1 MQNPQTSGSKLV
13 QFFTSFDYIQIAAM
27 TVLLAMGV
35 IFIYSTG
42 VQVGTPAAEGYYLRQ
57 LQWITIGLCFY
68 LALALVDFR
77 KIMIPAVFSYP
88 VCIGLLVAVFLVG
101 TKVWGA
107 QRWISVPGLG
117 LRLQPSEFTKLALI
131 FVLAGL
137 FSSRMFTIAP
147 EEMAFRGKKASQW
160 ITILIAAALIGLPF
174 ALIMKEPD
182 LGSALVLPP
191 IGAAIVFVAGIR
203 RKLLAWILTLL
214 LAGFFLAAANEF
226 WPKRE
231 VNPATGAVTLT
242 YPGIHPFLRNYQR
255 ERMLT
260 FFDPERDLHRFGYN
274 RHQALLAVGSGGL
287 TGKGIGKG
295 TQNLLGFLPQSVS
308 NNDFIFAVIAEET
321 GFFGCMVLFGAYLM
335 LFYSILR
342 TALTTESPYG
352 RYIAIGVATMLFV
365 HIFIN
370 AGMSIGVTPITG
382 LSLPLV
388 SYGGSFMFTV
398 LAALGVLQ
406 SVYRFRERED
416 G

>member
-1 MQNPQTSGSKLV
+1 MLQPQSGGSKLV
-13 QFFTSFDYIQIAAM
+13 KFFTSFDYIQIAAM
-27 TVLLAMGV
+27 AVLLAVGV

-42 VQVGTPAAEGYYLRQ
+42 VQIGTPASEGYYLRQ

-68 LALALVDFR
+68 VSLALVDFR
-77 KIMIPAVFSYP
+77 KLMIPSVLFYP
-88 VCIGLLVAVFLVG
+88 VCIVLLIAVFLVG

-107 QRWISVPGLG
+107 QRWLSIPGINI
-117 LRLQPSEFTKLALI
+117 RLQPSEFTKLALI

-147 EEMAFRGKKASQW
+147 EEMAFRGKRASQW
-160 ITILIAAALIGLPF
+160 ITILIAAGLIGLPF
-174 ALIMKEPD
+174 LLIMKEPD

-191 IGAAIVFVAGIR
+191 IGAAIVFIAGIR
-203 RKLLAWILTLL
+203 RKFLAWILTLL
-214 LAGFFLAAANEF
+214 LAVFLLLAGNEF
-226 WPKRE
+226 WPHRE
-231 VNPATGAVTLT
+231 VNRNTGAVTLT
-242 YPGIHPFLRNYQR
+242 YPGIRPFLRPYQR
-255 ERMLT
+255 ERLLT

-321 GFFGCMVLFGAYLM
+321 GFFGCMVLFGAYIM

-342 TALTTESPYG
+342 TALTTDSCYG
-352 RYIAIGVATMLFV
+352 RYFAVGVATMLFV

-370 AGMSIGVTPITG
+370 TGMSIGVTPVTG

-388 SYGGSFMFTV
+388 SYGGSFMITV
-398 LAALGVLQ
+398 LAALGVMQ
-406 SVYRFRERED
+406 SIYRFRSTEE
-416 G
+416 

>member
-1 MQNPQTSGSKLV
+1 MQQPQSGGSKLV
-13 QFFTSFDYIQIAAM
+13 RFFTSFDYVQIAAM
-27 TVLLAMGV
+27 AVLLAIGV

-42 VQVGTPAAEGYYLRQ
+42 VQIGTPASEGYYLRQ

-68 LALALVDFR
+68 VSLALVDFR
-77 KIMIPAVFSYP
+77 KIMIPSVLFYP
-88 VCIGLLVAVFLVG
+88 VCICLLIAVFLVG

-107 QRWISVPGLG
+107 QRWIHVPGIN

-147 EEMAFRGKKASQW
+147 EEMAFRGKRTSQW
-160 ITILIAAALIGLPF
+160 LTILIAAGLIGLPF
-174 ALIMKEPD
+174 LLIMKEPD

-191 IGAAIVFVAGIR
+191 IGAAIVFIAGIR
-203 RKLLAWILTLL
+203 RKLLAGILILL
-214 LAGFFLAAANEF
+214 LAIFCLAAANEF
-226 WPKRE
+226 WPQRK
-231 VNPATGAVTLT
+231 VNRSTGAVTLT
-242 YPGIHPFLRNYQR
+242 YPGIRPFLRPYQR

-321 GFFGCMVLFGAYLM
+321 GFFGCMGLFGAYIM

-342 TALTTESPYG
+342 TALTTDSGYG
-352 RYIAIGVATMLFV
+352 RYFAVGVATMLFV
-365 HIFIN
+365 HIFVN
-370 AGMSIGVTPITG
+370 TGMSIGVTPVTG

-388 SYGGSFMFTV
+388 SYGGSFMVTV
-398 LAALGVLQ
+398 LAALGVMQ
-406 SVYRFRERED
+406 SIYRFRSTEL
-416 G
+416 

>member
-1 MQNPQTSGSKLV
+1 MQKPRTGGSKLV
-13 QFFTSFDYIQIAAM
+13 EFFTSFDYIQIASMA
-27 TVLLAMGV
+27 VLLAIGV
-35 IFIYSTG
+35 VFIYSTG
-42 VQVGTPAAEGYYLRQ
+42 VQVGSPASEGYYLRQ

-68 LALALVDFR
+68 VSLALVDFR
-77 KIMIPAVFSYP
+77 KILIPSVLFYP
-88 VCIGLLVAVFLVG
+88 ICIGLLVAVFLVG

-107 QRWISVPGLG
+107 QRWISIPGLG

-147 EEMAFRGKKASQW
+147 EEMAFRGKRASQW
-160 ITILIAAALIGLPF
+160 LTILIAAGLIGLPF
-174 ALIMKEPD
+174 FLIMKEPD

-191 IGAAIVFVAGIR
+191 IGAAIVFIAGIR
-203 RKLLAWILTLL
+203 RKLLAWILIVL
-214 LAGFFLAAANEF
+214 LAVFCLAAVNEF

-231 VNPATGAVTLT
+231 VNRATGAVTLT
-242 YPGIHPFLRNYQR
+242 YPGIRPFLRPYQR

-287 TGKGIGKG
+287 TGKGIGRG

-321 GFFGCMVLFGAYLM
+321 GFFGCMVLFGAYLL

-342 TALTTESPYG
+342 TALMTDSPYG
-352 RYIAIGVATMLFV
+352 RYIAVGVATMLFV

-370 AGMSIGVTPITG
+370 TGMSIGVTPVTG

-388 SYGGSFMFTV
+388 SYGGSFMITV

-406 SVYRFRERED
+406 SIYRFRPKD
-416 G
+416 

>member
-1 MQNPQTSGSKLV
+1 MQQPQSGGSKLV
-13 QFFTSFDYIQIAAM
+13 HFFTSFDYIQIAAM
-27 TVLLAMGV
+27 AVLLAIGV
-35 IFIYSTG
+35 VFIYSTG
-42 VQVGTPAAEGYYLRQ
+42 VQIGTPAAEGYYLRQ
-57 LQWITIGLCFY
+57 LQWIIIGLCLY
-68 LALALVDFR
+68 LSLALVDFR
-77 KIMIPAVFSYP
+77 RIQIPSLLFYP
-88 VCIGLLVAVFLVG
+88 ICIGLLIAVFVVG
-101 TKVWGA
+101 TRVFGA
-107 QRWISVPGLG
+107 QRWIHVPGIN

-147 EEMAFRGKKASQW
+147 EEMAFRGKRASQW
-160 ITILIAAALIGLPF
+160 ITILIAAVLIGLPF
-174 ALIMKEPD
+174 LLILKEPD

-191 IGAAIVFVAGIR
+191 IGAAIVFIAGIK

-214 LAGFFLAAANEF
+214 VAVFCLAAVNEF
-226 WPKRE
+226 WPRRE
-231 VNPATGAVTLT
+231 VNRATGVVTLT
-242 YPGIHPFLRNYQR
+242 YPGIRPFLRPYQR

-260 FFDPERDLHRFGYN
+260 FFDPERDLHKFGYN

-321 GFFGCMVLFGAYLM
+321 GFFGCMVLFGAYIM

-342 TALTTESPYG
+342 TALTTDSCYG
-352 RYIAIGVATMLFV
+352 RYFAVGVATMLFV

-370 AGMSIGVTPITG
+370 TGMSIGVTPVTG

-388 SYGGSFMFTV
+388 SYGGSFMVTV

-406 SVYRFRERED
+406 SIYRFRTVEE
-416 G
+416 

>member
-1 MQNPQTSGSKLV
+1 MQQPQSGGSKLV
-13 QFFTSFDYIQIAAM
+13 RFFTSFDYIQIAAM
-27 TVLLAMGV
+27 AVLLAVGV
-35 IFIYSTG
+35 VFIYSTG
-42 VQVGTPAAEGYYLRQ
+42 VQIGTPASEGYYLRQ

-68 LALALVDFR
+68 VSLALVDFR
-77 KIMIPAVFSYP
+77 KIMIPAVLFYP
-88 VCIGLLVAVFLVG
+88 VCIGLLIAVFLVG
-101 TKVWGA
+101 AKVWGA
-107 QRWISVPGLG
+107 QRWINIPGVNI
-117 LRLQPSEFTKLALI
+117 RLQPSELTKLALI

-147 EEMAFRGKKASQW
+147 EEMTFRGKRASQW
-160 ITILIAAALIGLPF
+160 ITILIAAGLIGLPF
-174 ALIMKEPD
+174 LLIMKEPD

-203 RKLLAWILTLL
+203 RKLLAWILILL
-214 LAGFFLAAANEF
+214 TSVFCLAAVNEF
-226 WPKRE
+226 WPHRA
-231 VNPATGAVTLT
+231 VNRSTGAVTLT
-242 YPGIHPFLRNYQR
+242 YPGIRPFLRPYQR

-321 GFFGCMVLFGAYLM
+321 GFFGCMVLFGAYIM

-342 TALTTESPYG
+342 TALTTESCYG
-352 RYIAIGVATMLFV
+352 RYFSVGVATMLFV

-370 AGMSIGVTPITG
+370 TGMSIGVTPVTG

-388 SYGGSFMFTV
+388 SYGGSFMVTV
-398 LAALGVLQ
+398 LAALGVMQ
-406 SVYRFRERED
+406 SIYRFRSADE
-416 G
+416 

>member
-1 MQNPQTSGSKLV
+1 MQQPQSGGSKLV
-13 QFFTSFDYIQIAAM
+13 RFFTSFDYIQIAAM
-27 TVLLAMGV
+27 AVLLAVGV
-35 IFIYSTG
+35 VFIYSTG
-42 VQVGTPAAEGYYLRQ
+42 VQIGTPASEGYYLRQ

-68 LALALVDFR
+68 VSLALVDFR
-77 KIMIPAVFSYP
+77 KIMIPAVLFYP
-88 VCIGLLVAVFLVG
+88 VCIGLLIAVLLVG

-107 QRWISVPGLG
+107 QRWINIPGVNI
-117 LRLQPSEFTKLALI
+117 RLQPSELTKLALI

-147 EEMAFRGKKASQW
+147 EEMTFRGKRASQW
-160 ITILIAAALIGLPF
+160 ITILIAAGLIGLPF
-174 ALIMKEPD
+174 LLIMKEPD

-203 RKLLAWILTLL
+203 RKLLAWILILL
-214 LAGFFLAAANEF
+214 TSVFCLAAVNEF
-226 WPKRE
+226 WPHRE
-231 VNPATGAVTLT
+231 VNRSTGAVTLT
-242 YPGIHPFLRNYQR
+242 YPGIRPFLRPYQR

-321 GFFGCMVLFGAYLM
+321 GFFGCMVLFGAYIM

-342 TALTTESPYG
+342 TALTTESCYG
-352 RYIAIGVATMLFV
+352 RYFSVGVATMLFV

-370 AGMSIGVTPITG
+370 TGMSIGVTPVTG

-388 SYGGSFMFTV
+388 SYGGSFMVTV
-398 LAALGVLQ
+398 LAALGVMQ
-406 SVYRFRERED
+406 SIYRFRSADE
-416 G
+416 

>member
-1 MQNPQTSGSKLV
+1 MQQPQSGGSKLV
-13 QFFTSFDYIQIAAM
+13 RFFTSFDYVQIAAM
-27 TVLLAMGV
+27 AVLLAIGV

-42 VQVGTPAAEGYYLRQ
+42 VQVGTPASEGYYLRQ

-68 LALALVDFR
+68 VSLALVDFR
-77 KIMIPAVFSYP
+77 KLMIPAVLFYP
-88 VCIGLLVAVFLVG
+88 VCIGLLIAVFLIG

-107 QRWISVPGLG
+107 QRWIHVPGIN

-147 EEMAFRGKKASQW
+147 EEMAFRGKRASQW
-160 ITILIAAALIGLPF
+160 LTIMIAAGLIGLPF
-174 ALIMKEPD
+174 LLIMKQPD

-191 IGAAIVFVAGIR
+191 IGAAIVFIAGIR
-203 RKLLAWILTLL
+203 RKLLAGILILL
-214 LAGFFLAAANEF
+214 LAIFCLAAANEF
-226 WPKRE
+226 WPRRE
-231 VNPATGAVTLT
+231 VNRSTGAVTLT
-242 YPGIHPFLRNYQR
+242 YPGIRPFLRPYQR

-321 GFFGCMVLFGAYLM
+321 GFFGCMVLFGAYIM

-342 TALTTESPYG
+342 TALTTDSGYG
-352 RYIAIGVATMLFV
+352 RYFAVGVATMLFV

-370 AGMSIGVTPITG
+370 TGMSIGVTPVTG

-388 SYGGSFMFTV
+388 SYGGSFMVTV
-398 LAALGVLQ
+398 LAALGVMQ
-406 SVYRFRERED
+406 SIYRFRSTEV
-416 G
+416 

>member
-1 MQNPQTSGSKLV
+1 MQKPLSGGSKLV

-27 TVLLAMGV
+27 AVLLAIGV
-35 IFIYSTG
+35 MFIYSTG
-42 VQVGTPAAEGYYLRQ
+42 VQVGTPASEGYYLRQ
-57 LQWITIGLCFY
+57 LQWITLGLCFY
-68 LALALVDFR
+68 MVFALVDFR
-77 KIMIPAVFSYP
+77 KLLVPSILFYP
-88 VCIGLLVAVFLVG
+88 VCIGLLIAVFLVG
-101 TKVWGA
+101 TKVFGA
-107 QRWISVPGLG
+107 QRWISVPGTG

-147 EEMAFRGKKASQW
+147 EEMAVRGKRASQGL
-160 ITILIAAALIGLPF
+160 TILIAFALIGLPF
-174 ALIMKEPD
+174 ILIMKEPD

-191 IGAAIVFVAGIR
+191 IGAAIVFIAGIR
-203 RKLLAWILTLL
+203 GKWMAWILSLL
-214 LAGFFLAAANEF
+214 LAVFLLAAANEF

-231 VNPATGAVTLT
+231 VNRATGAVTIS
-242 YPGIHPFLRNYQR
+242 YPGIRPFLRPYQR

-287 TGKGIGKG
+287 TGKGVGKG

-321 GFFGCMVLFGAYLM
+321 GFFGCMVLFGAYIM

-342 TALTTESPYG
+342 TALMTESAYG
-352 RYIAIGVATMLFV
+352 RYIAVGVATMLFV

-370 AGMSIGVTPITG
+370 TGMSIGVTPVTG

-388 SYGGSFMFTV
+388 SYGGSFMIAV

-406 SVYRFRERED
+406 SIYRFRERE
-416 G
+416 